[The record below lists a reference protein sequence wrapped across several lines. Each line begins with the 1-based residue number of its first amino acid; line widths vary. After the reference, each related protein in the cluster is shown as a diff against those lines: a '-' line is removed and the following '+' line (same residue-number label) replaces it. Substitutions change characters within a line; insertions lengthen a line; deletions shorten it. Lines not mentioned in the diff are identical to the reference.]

1 MLRSAMWVKTD
12 TEGKHMVM
20 CQSNLKDFRCNA
32 SMNYEREQNEK

>member
-1 MLRSAMWVKTD
+1 MWVKTD

-32 SMNYEREQNEK
+32 SMNYAREQNEK